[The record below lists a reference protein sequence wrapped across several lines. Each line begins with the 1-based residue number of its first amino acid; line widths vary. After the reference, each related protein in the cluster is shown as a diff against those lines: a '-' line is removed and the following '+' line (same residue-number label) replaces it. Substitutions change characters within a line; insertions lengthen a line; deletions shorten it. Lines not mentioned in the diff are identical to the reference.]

1 MNEKL
6 LRPWKTLSRETILNQ
21 NKFLSVENHVVELPD
36 GRIIP
41 DWAWVNIPDAAIV
54 LAVTENQQFL
64 CFRQTKYAVDGIT
77 LATVGGMIEENEDP
91 LEAAKRELLEET
103 GYAAME
109 WVSLGKYILD
119 PNRGMANMHLF
130 LAMRVKPVAATI
142 VDDLEDQELIFLS
155 REEIEKALLAGEFK
169 ILTSS
174 AVISMSLNYIHSL
187 EK

>member
-1 MNEKL
+1 MANKL
-6 LRPWKTLSRETILNQ
+6 LRPWKTLSKETILNH
-21 NKFLSVENHVVELPD
+21 NKYLSVENHVVELPD

-41 DWAWVNIPDAAIV
+41 DWAWVTIPDAAIV
-54 LAVTENQQFL
+54 LVVSEDDQFI
-64 CFRQTKYAVDGIT
+64 CFRQIRYAVDGIT
-77 LATVGGMIEENEDP
+77 LATVGGMIERDEEP

-103 GYAAME
+103 GYAAEE

-119 PNRGMANMHLF
+119 PNRGVANMHLF
-130 LAMRVKPVAATI
+130 LALGARPVSEPV

-169 ILTSS
+169 VLTSS
-174 AVISMSLNYIHSL
+174 VVVSMSLNYIHSL